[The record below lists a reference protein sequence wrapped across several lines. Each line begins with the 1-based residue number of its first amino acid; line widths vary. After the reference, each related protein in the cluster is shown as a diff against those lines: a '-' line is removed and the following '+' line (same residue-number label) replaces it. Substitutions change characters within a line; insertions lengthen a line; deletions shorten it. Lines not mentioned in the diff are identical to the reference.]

1 MGLNIKNAETE
12 QLIRELAGELN
23 VSLTAAV
30 KDAVQARLASV
41 RADRTTSDINWD
53 RVLELAAEIREM
65 LGEEYLSQD
74 FDELLYDEM
83 GLPK

>member
-30 KDAVQARLASV
+30 TDAVQARLAAV
-41 RADRTTSDINWD
+41 RAERKTPDINWE
-53 RVLELAAEIREM
+53 RVEELLAEIREG

>member
-12 QLIRELAGELN
+12 QLIRELASELN

-41 RADRTTSDINWD
+41 RTDRTTSDINWD
-53 RVLELAAEIREM
+53 RVLELAAELREM
-65 LGEEYLSQD
+65 LGEQYLSQD
-74 FDELLYDEM
+74 FDELLYDDM

>member
-1 MGLNIKNAETE
+1 MGLSIKNAEAE
-12 QLIRELAGELN
+12 RLIRELAGELD

-30 KDAVQARLASV
+30 TDAVQARLDAV
-41 RADRTTSDINWD
+41 RAERKTSDIDWD
-53 RVLELAAEIREM
+53 RVMEIARELREG

-74 FDELLYDEM
+74 FDALLYDEM

>member
-12 QLIRELAGELN
+12 RLIRELADELN

-30 KDAVQARLASV
+30 TDAVQARLADLRQSQ
-41 RADRTTSDINWD
+41 ADSDEAAQRLLEMWGELGD
-53 RVLELAAEIREM
+53 R
-65 LGEEYLSQD
+65 LGRDYLSQD
-74 FDELLYDEM
+74 FDALLYDER

>member
-12 QLIRELAGELN
+12 KLIRELADELK

-30 KDAVQARLASV
+30 TDAVQTRLAAV
-41 RADRTTSDINWD
+41 RAERQAPDINWD
-53 RVLELAAEIREM
+53 RVDELLAELREG

-74 FDELLYDEM
+74 FDALLYDEK
-83 GLPK
+83 GLPR

>member
-1 MGLNIKNAETE
+1 MGLNIKNTETE
-12 QLIRELAGELN
+12 KLIRELADELN

-30 KDAVQARLASV
+30 TDAVQARLAAV
-41 RADRTTSDINWD
+41 RADRKTSDINWD
-53 RVLELAAEIREM
+53 RVEELAAEIREM

>member
-12 QLIRELAGELN
+12 KLIRELADELK

-30 KDAVQARLASV
+30 TDAVQTRLAAV
-41 RADRTTSDINWD
+41 RAERQAPDINWD
-53 RVLELAAEIREM
+53 RVDELLAELREG

-74 FDELLYDEM
+74 FDALLYDEM

>member
-30 KDAVQARLASV
+30 KEAVQARLATV
-41 RADRTTSDINWD
+41 RADRKRSDINWD

>member
-12 QLIRELAGELN
+12 ALIRELAGKLN

-30 KDAVQARLASV
+30 TDAVQARLDGLARSEEDTKAEAQ
-41 RADRTTSDINWD
+41 RILEMWGELGDR
-53 RVLELAAEIREM
+53 
-65 LGEEYLSQD
+65 LGKEYMSQD
-74 FDELLYDEM
+74 FDALLYDER